1 MNNTLNLAI
10 RKAARKL
17 SVDQKLVEDV
27 YRSYWNFIKTRVS
40 SVSLKEISEEEF
52 SLLDINFNLPLLGK
66 LYVEYS
72 KIERYRKRIKKL
84 ENAETEKNKAD
95 RLPGVDN

>member
-1 MNNTLNLAI
+1 MNNTLNLALK
-10 RKAARKL
+10 RVSRKL

-27 YRSYWNFIKTRVS
+27 YKSYWNFIKTTVS
-40 SVSLKEISEEEF
+40 SVPLKEISEEDF
-52 SLLDINFNLPLLGK
+52 NSIALNFNLPYLGK

-84 ENAETEKNKAD
+84 ENAETKKNKAD